1 MEEIFTSSWGHWISF
16 NYFARYENGEVRI
29 NEEEKHGEIAWFLLD
44 KIPPMS
50 PYGKKAIEEY
60 ERKYI

>member
-1 MEEIFTSSWGHWISF
+1 LKLSLLLKLLVESI
-16 NYFARYENGEVRI
+16 
-29 NEEEKHGEIAWFLLD
+29 KHEEIAWFLLD